1 MTFLRSFK
9 ITREYACVCW
19 GVEIEEGRGRECILG
34 IWMQEAIRGQVGR
47 QLTPV
52 PEWGQGG
59 DAGAVA
65 LQLLGILENP
75 SEEMWWHPWFG
86 ELPMRL

>member
-1 MTFLRSFK
+1 
-9 ITREYACVCW
+9 
-19 GVEIEEGRGRECILG
+19 
-34 IWMQEAIRGQVGR
+34 MQEALRGQVGR

-52 PEWGQGG
+52 PELGQGG
-59 DAGAVA
+59 DVGTVA

-75 SEEMWWHPWFG
+75 REGMWWHHWLG

>member
-1 MTFLRSFK
+1 MAFLRSYK
-9 ITREYACVCW
+9 ITREYASVCW
-19 GVEIEEGRGRECILG
+19 GVEIEEGRGWECVLG
-34 IWMQEAIRGQVGR
+34 IWMQEIIRGQVGR

-52 PEWGQGG
+52 PKWGQGG
-59 DAGAVA
+59 YAGAVA

-75 SEEMWWHPWFG
+75 SEEMWWHDWFG